1 MTKKILMT
9 ATISAALLLSTAS
22 CSYAEDNDDLQ
33 PTPQGDT
40 TQTVN
45 DQNDDYEK
53 YGKKLGVK
61 FKGTEDINLIKEVA
75 SWIGTPYKY
84 ADQTKGKGTDC
95 SGFVMTVFKNVYGE
109 KLYRT
114 AGSMTLNVNKVE
126 RNDLECGDLLFFAN
140 AKGSIY
146 HVAIYLGDNIFIHS
160 ATSNN
165 VGVRTETLTL
175 NYYKEHYYM
184 AGRVKSLDKRS
195 ATAKPQPEKP
205 TQPVDETHT
214 IAEKPSTYEEFSEQ
228 MDVAFSGNEDM
239 KLLTEI
245 SEWMGTPF
253 YSGKSEKNVGT
264 DGIGFVVNVFK
275 NVHGIAYERNVE
287 KMMAKLKEVKKD
299 DLQFGDIVI
308 YKKDDKYPVVGI
320 YLGNHKIAYTSMKGV
335 ATFDMAVA
343 AYELYFCGR
352 PATK

>member
-1 MTKKILMT
+1 MKNRFLTT
-9 ATISAALLLSTAS
+9 ATITAALLLTSAS
-22 CSYAEDNDDLQ
+22 CTLAEDDWNPSSQTDS
-33 PTPQGDT
+33 
-40 TQTVN
+40 TQTV
-45 DQNDDYEK
+45 NDDYEK

-61 FKGTEDINLIKEVA
+61 FKGTEDIELIKEVA
-75 SWIGTPYKY
+75 SWLGTPYKY

-126 RNDLECGDLLFFAN
+126 RDALECGDLLFFAN

-146 HVAIYLGDNIFIHS
+146 HVAIYLGDDRFIHS

-165 VGVRTETLTL
+165 VGVKTETLTL

-184 AGRVKSLDKRS
+184 AGRVKSLDKR
-195 ATAKPQPEKP
+195 TANTAAPQPEKP
-205 TQPVDETHT
+205 AQPVDETHT
-214 IAEKPSTYEEFSEQ
+214 IAAQPATHDEFSEQ
-228 MDVAFSGNEDM
+228 MGVAFTGNEDQ
-239 KLLTEI
+239 KLLKEI

-264 DGIGFVVNVFK
+264 DGIGFVTSVLK
-275 NVHGIAYERNVE
+275 NVYGTTYAHDTEQLMSA
-287 KMMAKLKEVKKD
+287 LKKVSQD
-299 DLQFGDIVI
+299 NLQFGDIVI

-320 YLGNHKIAYTSMKGV
+320 YLGDNKIAYTSMKGV
-335 ATFDMAVA
+335 ATVDMAIG

-352 PATK
+352 PSK

>member
-1 MTKKILMT
+1 MTRKLLT
-9 ATISAALLLSTAS
+9 AATLTVAMLLSSTS
-22 CSYAEDNDDLQ
+22 CTFAEDSEDLNPLPNNDSS
-33 PTPQGDT
+33 
-40 TQTVN
+40 QTV
-45 DQNDDYEK
+45 NDDYEK

-61 FKGTEDINLIKEVA
+61 FKGTEDIALIKEVA
-75 SWIGTPYKY
+75 SWLGTPYKY
-84 ADQTKGKGTDC
+84 ADNTKGKGTDC
-95 SGFVMTVFKNVYGE
+95 SGFVSTVFKNVYGE

-114 AGSMTLNVNKVE
+114 SGSMVLNVNKVD
-126 RNDLECGDLLFFAN
+126 RDKLECGDILFFAN

-165 VGVRTETLTL
+165 VGVKTETLTL

-184 AGRVKSLDKRS
+184 AGRVKSLDKRI
-195 ATAKPQPEKP
+195 AQAVPQPEKP
-205 TQPVDETHT
+205 AQPVDETHA
-214 IAEKPSTYEEFSEQ
+214 IAEKPATYDEFAEQ
-228 MDVAFSGNEDM
+228 MGVAFNGNENK

-253 YSGKSEKNVGT
+253 YTGKAEKNVGT
-264 DGIGFVVNVFK
+264 DGIGFVTSVFK
-275 NVHGIAYERNVE
+275 NVHGTSYERNAE
-287 KMMAKLKEVKKD
+287 KMMAALQEVKKD

-308 YKKDDKYPVVGI
+308 YKKDDKYPVIGI
-320 YLGNHKIAYTSMKGV
+320 YLGDNKIAYTSMKGV
-335 ATFDMAVA
+335 ATVDMAIG

>member
-1 MTKKILMT
+1 MS
-9 ATISAALLLSTAS
+9 ATVTAALILSSAS
-22 CSYAEDNDDLQ
+22 CTFAEDDWTSPD
-33 PTPQGDT
+33 TDT

-61 FKGTEDINLIKEVA
+61 FKGTEDIELIKEVA
-75 SWIGTPYKY
+75 SWLGTPYKY
-84 ADQTKGKGTDC
+84 ADNTKGKGTDC
-95 SGFVMTVFKNVYGE
+95 SGFVSTVFKNVYGE

-114 AGSMTLNVNKVE
+114 SGSMVLNVNKVE
-126 RNDLECGDLLFFAN
+126 RDALECGDILFFAN
-140 AKGSIY
+140 AKGNIY

-165 VGVRTETLTL
+165 VGVKTETLTL

-184 AGRVKSLDKRS
+184 AGRVKSLDKRNAS
-195 ATAKPQPEKP
+195 VAPQPEKP
-205 TQPVDETHT
+205 AQPVDETHT
-214 IAEKPSTYEEFSEQ
+214 IAAKPSTHEEFSEQ
-228 MDVAFSGNEDM
+228 MGVAFTGNENQ

-253 YSGKSEKNVGT
+253 YSGKAEKNVGT
-264 DGIGFVVNVFK
+264 DGIGFVVAVFK
-275 NVHGIAYERNVE
+275 NVYGTSYERNVE
-287 KMMAKLKEVKKD
+287 KVMSALKEVKKE

-308 YKKDDKYPVVGI
+308 YKKDDKYPVIGI
-320 YLGNHKIAYTSMKGV
+320 YLGDNKIAYTSMKGV
-335 ATFDMAVA
+335 ATVDMAIG

-352 PATK
+352 PSTK

>member
-1 MTKKILMT
+1 MKNRFLTT
-9 ATISAALLLSTAS
+9 ATITAALLLTSAS
-22 CSYAEDNDDLQ
+22 CTLAEDDWNPSSQTDS
-33 PTPQGDT
+33 
-40 TQTVN
+40 TQTV
-45 DQNDDYEK
+45 NDDYEK

-61 FKGTEDINLIKEVA
+61 FKGTEDIELIKEVA
-75 SWIGTPYKY
+75 SWLGTPYKY

-126 RNDLECGDLLFFAN
+126 RDALECGDLLFFAN

-146 HVAIYLGDNIFIHS
+146 HVAIYLGDDRFIHS

-165 VGVRTETLTL
+165 VGVKTETLTL

-184 AGRVKSLDKRS
+184 AGRVKSLDKRTAN
-195 ATAKPQPEKP
+195 ATAPQPEKP
-205 TQPVDETHT
+205 AQPVDETHT
-214 IAEKPSTYEEFSEQ
+214 IAAQPATHDEFSEQ
-228 MDVAFSGNEDM
+228 MGVAFTGNEDQ
-239 KLLTEI
+239 KLLKEI

-264 DGIGFVVNVFK
+264 DGIGFVTSVLK
-275 NVHGIAYERNVE
+275 NVYGTTYARDTEQL
-287 KMMAKLKEVKKD
+287 MSALKKVSQD
-299 DLQFGDIVI
+299 NLQFGDIVI

-320 YLGNHKIAYTSMKGV
+320 YLGDNKIAYTSMKGV
-335 ATFDMAVA
+335 ATVDMAIG

-352 PATK
+352 PSK